1 MGENKRACRY
11 SLRHCFERVCSEF
24 CFTSNSGK
32 PGYKKSL
39 IRWLALV
46 NQMSTIVKK
55 LPTKY
60 IKAFSLADGQ
70 SYSAKQRFS
79 KVTKINDLRRDMVVQ
94 KESSLG
100 DLDKKKFFGIAQFQN
115 GSFESEET
123 HGVARLTLK

>member
-1 MGENKRACRY
+1 
-11 SLRHCFERVCSEF
+11 
-24 CFTSNSGK
+24 
-32 PGYKKSL
+32 
-39 IRWLALV
+39 
-46 NQMSTIVKK
+46 MSTIVKK
-55 LPTKY
+55 LPTKT

-94 KESSLG
+94 KESNLG

-123 HGVARLTLK
+123 NGVARLICFCFICHFYPPFTRKRIVSLYL